1 MEISNQ
7 QPCNGCAYASFIT
20 NGYFCNRGQM
30 FVPFGYIGCKLT
42 DDTREAIKEENQWLN
57 THTRT

>member
-20 NGYFCNRGQM
+20 GGYFCNRGHI
-30 FVPFGYIGCKLT
+30 FVPFGYVGCKLT
-42 DDTREAIKEENQWLN
+42 DDTRKAIEEENN
-57 THTRT
+57 EG